1 MEHIGKFHAR
11 QFGYPDGELN
21 VEQFAPILKSIKQ
34 LAFFDIQSY
43 EKRYILIH
51 YDLVKGSSFFSPLHL
66 LNLLYCRYH
75 FHERKKPKNLYHL

>member
-21 VEQFAPILKSIKQ
+21 VEQFAPIVKSIKQ

-51 YDLVKGSSFFSPLHL
+51 YKLVKAKS
-66 LNLLYCRYH
+66 
-75 FHERKKPKNLYHL
+75 KN